1 MSINQIAARF
11 NLSQPAQTAIIKG
24 LKKPA
29 LANETFSFDTDEFK
43 SIVAFKSVELDNGAT
58 LTAESDRFDKV
69 FHKEQIKDQTE
80 YVTRGRVVNEK
91 LKTKA

>member
-1 MSINQIAARF
+1 M
-11 NLSQPAQTAIIKG
+11 
-24 LKKPA
+24 KKPA
-29 LANETFSFDTDEFK
+29 LAKEIFSFDADEFK
-43 SIVAFKSVELDNGAT
+43 AIVAFKSVELDNGAT
-58 LTAESDRFDKV
+58 LTAESDRFDTV